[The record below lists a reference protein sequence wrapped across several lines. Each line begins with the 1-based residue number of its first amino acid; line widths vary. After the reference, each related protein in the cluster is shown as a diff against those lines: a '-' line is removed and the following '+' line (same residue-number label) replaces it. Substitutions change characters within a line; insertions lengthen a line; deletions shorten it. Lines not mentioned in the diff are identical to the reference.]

1 MCKWKKP
8 DFGWTKLNT
17 DGSITPKRSGFGGLL
32 RDHMG
37 DPICAF
43 ASNARGDDI
52 FLVELWAIESGL
64 RLALDMGTNVI
75 WVESDSLSAV
85 KSINNDQPFSQ
96 KAASCLKNI
105 WELLR
110 KFEKHKVS
118 HAWRETNRA
127 ADYLA
132 KMVLFEK
139 DYMVLLPHDFPSG
152 LHKIIKDDSEEKIY
166 CRGSNEVLWWKPK
179 L

>member
-17 DGSITPKRSGFGGLL
+17 DGSITPKRFGFGGLL

-43 ASNARGDDI
+43 ASNAHGDDI

-64 RLALDMGTNVI
+64 RLALDMGIKVI

-85 KSINNDQPFSQ
+85 KTINNSQPYSQ
-96 KAASCLKNI
+96 KAASCLKAI
-105 WELLR
+105 GELLR
-110 KFEKHKVS
+110 KFEKYKVS
-118 HAWRETNRA
+118 HAWCETNRA

-132 KMVLFEK
+132 KMVLFK
-139 DYMVLLPHDFPSG
+139 GDYKVLFPCDFPRG
-152 LHKIIKDDSEEKIY
+152 LCKIIKDNTEGKIY

-179 L
+179 S